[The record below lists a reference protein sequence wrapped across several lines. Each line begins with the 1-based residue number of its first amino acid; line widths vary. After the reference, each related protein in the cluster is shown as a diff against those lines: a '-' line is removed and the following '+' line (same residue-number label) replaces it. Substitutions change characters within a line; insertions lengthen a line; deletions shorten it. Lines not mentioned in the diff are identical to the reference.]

1 MLAPHSKSKGNGCAG
16 VAADE
21 SDPSSTRN
29 TLAVD
34 GGMLMQ

>member
-21 SDPSSTRN
+21 SDPYSTRH
-29 TLAVD
+29 TLPVD
-34 GGMLMQ
+34 GGMLTQ